1 MENNYKNAIDLL
13 TSQGKFYIN
22 LGLDRISSILDLLGK
37 PQDNLKCIHVAGTNG
52 KGSVCAIIAS
62 ILNCA
67 GIKTGLYTSPHIFEY
82 TERIKINGVDISK
95 ADFANYVFEIVKIAD
110 ENNIHLTEF
119 EILTAVMFKYFSDN
133 NVEVVVLE
141 TGLGGRFDATNVIK
155 SNLCAI
161 ITHIDLDHTERL
173 GNTRSKIAFE
183 KAGIIKPD
191 CPVFTCEG
199 YEEIKDRADECNSL
213 FVMVAPFED
222 PTNLA
227 LKGTCQQENLS
238 LALTAVRHVFPNIP
252 EEIIQEGI
260 KKVKHPCRFQI
271 CKDNLIIDGS
281 HNPNGAMALRESLDL
296 YFPNSKRCFVFGCL
310 RNKDYKKMMEI
321 LFSKGDEIY
330 FYHFNNQNS
339 CSIKELQES
348 CEFPSK
354 IFKSLDKL
362 PQDYLKIVCGS
373 FYMLNEIIPQSLVR

>member
-1 MENNYKNAIDLL
+1 MENSYKKAIDLL

-22 LGLDRISSILDLLGK
+22 LGLDRISAVLNLLGN

-62 ILNCA
+62 ILDCA
-67 GIKTGLYTSPHIFEY
+67 GIKTGLYTSPHIFDY

-95 ADFANYVFEIVKIAD
+95 DDFAKYVFDIVKIAD

-173 GNTRSKIAFE
+173 GDTKSKIAFE
-183 KAGIIKPD
+183 KAGIIKPN

-199 YEEIKDRADECNSL
+199 YEEIKDKADECNSL

-222 PTNLA
+222 TTNLA

-238 LALTAVRHVFPNIP
+238 LALTAVRQLFPKIS

-271 CKDNLIIDGS
+271 CRDDLIIDGS

-310 RNKDYKKMMEI
+310 RNKDYKKMMKI

-330 FYHFNNQNS
+330 FYHFNNKNS

-354 IFKSLDKL
+354 IFKSFDDL
-362 PQDYLKIVCGS
+362 PQGYLKIVCGS
-373 FYMLNEIIPQSLVR
+373 FYMLNEIVPQSLVR

>member
-1 MENNYKNAIDLL
+1 MENSYKNAIDLL

-95 ADFANYVFEIVKIAD
+95 DVFANYVFEIVKIAD

-119 EILTAVMFKYFSDN
+119 EILTTVMFKYFSDN